1 MNVRVYHANAAA
13 ATYATISHGMIGVDG
28 VAASDARRKLVAMAT
43 VDDFLTL
50 DIRVGTVVAAEPFPE
65 ARKPSIKLRVDFGP
79 ELGVKRSSAQLTVH
93 YTPEQL
99 IGRQVVAVVN
109 FPLRR
114 IAGFESEV
122 LVLGAMPTDRDVIL
136 LAVDRPVDD
145 GTRIG

>member
-1 MNVRVYHANAAA
+1 
-13 ATYATISHGMIGVDG
+13 
-28 VAASDARRKLVAMAT
+28 MAT

-65 ARKPSIKLRVDFGP
+65 ARKPAIKLRIDFGP
-79 ELGVKRSSAQLTVH
+79 ELGVKKSSAQLTVH

-99 IGRQVVAVVN
+99 VGRQVVAVVN

-122 LVLGAMPTDRDVIL
+122 LVLGAMPTEREVIL
-136 LAVDRPVDD
+136 LAVDRAVD
-145 GTRIG
+145 